1 MFFHWRHS
9 DGAYYFHLNR
19 LAGGEHAN
27 KEIMDKRTQTSVP
40 KKDISPLLWGLAF
53 GIAFGF
59 LLQKGGATKYDVII
73 GQLLLTD
80 FTVLKIML
88 SAVLTGMIGIHA
100 MKALGWVELY
110 PKSGS
115 AGMNIIG
122 GLIFGVGFAVLGYCP
137 GTIAGAIGNGT
148 LDALVGGLAGILI
161 GSGLFAALYPRL
173 SQGILMKGDFG
184 DLTFPRLFKV
194 NDWVIV
200 IPAATLIFI
209 VLYWLE
215 RAGL

>member
-1 MFFHWRHS
+1 MAKNLRT
-9 DGAYYFHLNR
+9 
-19 LAGGEHAN
+19 
-27 KEIMDKRTQTSVP
+27 KRFRDRST
-40 KKDISPLLWGLAF
+40 LLWGLAF
-53 GIAFGF
+53 GIVFGF

-88 SAVLTGMIGIHA
+88 SAVLTGMIGVYA
-100 MKALGWVELY
+100 MKSLGWVQLN

-137 GTIAGAIGNGT
+137 GTIAGAIGNGY
-148 LDALVGGLAGILI
+148 LDATVAGLAGILI
-161 GSGLFAALYPRL
+161 GAGLFAALYPRL
-173 SQGILMKGDFG
+173 SQGILKKGDFG
-184 DLTFPRLFKV
+184 DLTLPQLFKV
-194 NDWVIV
+194 KDW
-200 IPAATLIFI
+200 AAVVPVAVLIFLL
-209 VLYWLE
+209 LYWLE